1 MWLLG
6 AQAALGTIGLS
17 CLVGVFRR
25 SADRPE
31 WSYLSEDRYALAGA
45 GAAFL
50 LAVWAAY
57 HLPVVTTLLAA
68 LLAIGACAWRYTE
81 AGSVDVTRT
90 AALAVAM
97 LALWLALNHRR
108 AAASRS

>member
-6 AQAALGTIGLS
+6 AQAALGAIGLS
-17 CLVGVFRR
+17 CLVGVFKRA
-25 SADRPE
+25 ADRPE
-31 WSYLSEDRYALAGA
+31 WSYLSEGKIALAGV
-45 GAAFL
+45 GALFL
-50 LAVWAAY
+50 AMVWAAY
-57 HLPVVTTLLAA
+57 HLPVVTTLVAA

-108 AAASRS
+108 AAAR